1 MNSLYRNV
9 REKNVLEDIICS
21 LFAGE
26 KLKKSYIKKKSY
38 TIICSVL
45 L

>member
-26 KLKKSYIKKKSY
+26 KFIYKFI
-38 TIICSVL
+38 
-45 L
+45 

>member
-9 REKNVLEDIICS
+9 REKNVLEDICS

-26 KLKKSYIKKKSY
+26 KLKKNYIKKKSY
-38 TIICSVL
+38 TIICSVSL
-45 L
+45 

>member
-26 KLKKSYIKKKSY
+26 KFKKNLYKEK
-38 TIICSVL
+38 VL
-45 L
+45 YNNL